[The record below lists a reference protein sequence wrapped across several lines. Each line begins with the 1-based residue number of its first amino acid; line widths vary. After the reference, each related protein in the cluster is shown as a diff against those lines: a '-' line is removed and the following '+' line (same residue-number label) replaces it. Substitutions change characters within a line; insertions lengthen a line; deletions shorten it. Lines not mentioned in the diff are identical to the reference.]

1 MDSSVELWDLEQKA
15 LSAKLT
21 GFSGLAMSL
30 VIDSK
35 SERLFVGT
43 DAGVI
48 QVWNVEA
55 KEMLL
60 SFQAHDSMVVCLSLS
75 PDDAKLLSSAHGGE
89 LKLWESNDVGYQ
101 NLEQRD
107 MVQKATDLVNRQF
120 ANKRT
125 AREIVTQ
132 IASDPSIEIPEIVST
147 AIAIARSV
155 SPVVIQAYAATSTL
169 KKQRQLRSIQEHLE
183 ALVSMHVN

>member
-1 MDSSVELWDLEQKA
+1 
-15 LSAKLT
+15 
-21 GFSGLAMSL
+21 
-30 VIDSK
+30 
-35 SERLFVGT
+35 
-43 DAGVI
+43 
-48 QVWNVEA
+48 
-55 KEMLL
+55 
-60 SFQAHDSMVVCLSLS
+60 MVVCLSLS

-89 LKLWESNDVGYQ
+89 LKLWESNDVGYH

-132 IASDPSIEIPEIVST
+132 IASDPSIENPEIVST
-147 AIAIARSV
+147 AIAIANARSV